1 MYLKHRMKTQQG
13 SMLVIA
19 LFVIVVLAGLGITM
33 TRMLS
38 ASSQTVVVNVAG
50 VRALAA
56 AQAGA
61 EVLLQQTFPL
71 NAAANSCSTTVNSPS
86 SFSQV
91 AGMAGC
97 QFIARCTTESVDL
110 AGVPNNY
117 YRFSSVGQ
125 CDVGGVIVSRQVS
138 LDAMQEQP

>member
-1 MYLKHRMKTQQG
+1 MYLSRIHNQRG

-38 ASSQTVVVNVAG
+38 ATSQTTVVNVAG
-50 VRALAA
+50 VRALSA

-71 NAAANSCSTTVNSPS
+71 NAAANSCSATINSPA
-86 SFSQV
+86 SFS
-91 AGMAGC
+91 AINGLAGC
-97 QFIARCTTESVDL
+97 QYIATCSTEQVDL
-110 AGVPNNY
+110 AGVTNNY
-117 YRFSSVGQ
+117 YRFSSIGQ
-125 CDVGGVIVSRQVS
+125 CNAGGIIVSRQVS